1 MWFCLRNDS
10 DVSVKGPGRRR
21 NKFDLMHS
29 DLMHVLACPG
39 CGCSLQLH
47 IDREVDEEVQTGTI
61 QYAGCGAQYPIVG
74 FVPRFVP
81 PENYSSSFGFQ
92 WNRFRHTQ
100 LDSVTGQPI
109 TRDRFFAQSG
119 WAPADMAGRWTLD
132 LGCGA
137 GRFAEVALGTAARL
151 VAVDYSSAVDACR
164 QNLGP
169 HPLLDVVQA
178 DVYRLPFRRQRFDFV
193 YCFGVLQHTPDVHAA
208 FAALVEQIA
217 PGGHVAVDLYPQL
230 ALNIVWPKYWLRPF
244 TKRMPA
250 ERLFSLVSRMVDVLW
265 PVSLALGRVP
275 RIGRK
280 LRHALPIANYEGILP
295 LTPRQLKEWAVLDSF
310 DMLAPAHDHP
320 QSAATLQAWLDEAR
334 LAEIEVFRRGL
345 VVGRGRQHAS
355 PIAAGNG

>member
-1 MWFCLRNDS
+1 MKPHLLELLVCPSCRGDLHLRDARES
-10 DVSVKGPGRRR
+10 AAEIESGT
-21 NKFDLMHS
+21 
-29 DLMHVLACPG
+29 LAC
-39 CGCSLQLH
+39 
-47 IDREVDEEVQTGTI
+47 
-61 QYAGCGAQYPIVG
+61 AGCGAQYPILG

-81 PENYSSSFGFQ
+81 PENSSNSFGFQ

-119 WAPADMAGRWTLD
+119 WTAADMAGRWTLD

-137 GRFAEVALGTAARL
+137 GRFAEVALGTGARL
-151 VAVDYSSAVDACR
+151 VAVDYSSASDACR

-169 HPLLDVVQA
+169 HPRLDVVQA

-217 PGGHVAVDLYPQL
+217 PGGRLAVDLYPQL

-295 LTPRQLKEWAVLDSF
+295 LTPPQLKEWAVLDTF

-334 LAEIEVFRRGL
+334 LGDIEVFRRGL
-345 VVGRGRQHAS
+345 VVGRGRQQAS
-355 PIAAGNG
+355 PAAAGNG